1 MIIIPAIDIKGGRC
15 VRLFQGR
22 MDQETIY
29 SHDPLD
35 TARRWEEMGAEM
47 LHLVDLDGA
56 VSGRPVNGDLI
67 GRIISTLRINVQV
80 GGGIRDAETARD
92 YLSAGAGRVV
102 LGTAVVNN
110 LEFVQTLSAAFP
122 GKIVIGID
130 ASDGMV
136 AVKGW
141 TEMTGVDAMDM
152 ARRFEGSGVRAI
164 VFTDIKRDGT
174 LTGPNLES
182 IERLVSVVKIPII
195 ASGGISGIEDI
206 RALLGIK
213 KPGVEGVIVGKALYS
228 GAIDLREAIAL
239 CR

>member
-22 MDQETIY
+22 MDQETVY

-67 GRIISTLRINVQV
+67 KRILSTLKIDVQV
-80 GGGIRDAETARD
+80 GGGIRDVETARY
-92 YLSAGAGRVV
+92 YLSAGACRIV

-110 LEFVQTLSAAFP
+110 LEFVQTISAAFP

-130 ASDGMV
+130 ASDGSV

-141 TEMTGVDAMDM
+141 TEVTGVDAIDI

-174 LTGPNLES
+174 LTGPNL
-182 IERLVSVVKIPII
+182 
-195 ASGGISGIEDI
+195 
-206 RALLGIK
+206 
-213 KPGVEGVIVGKALYS
+213 
-228 GAIDLREAIAL
+228 
-239 CR
+239 